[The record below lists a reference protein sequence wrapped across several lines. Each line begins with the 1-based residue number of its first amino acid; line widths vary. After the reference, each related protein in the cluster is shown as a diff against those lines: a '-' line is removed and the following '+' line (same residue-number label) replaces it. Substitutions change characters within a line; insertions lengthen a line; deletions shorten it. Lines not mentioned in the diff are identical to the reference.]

1 MADTKTDNFID
12 YIKSRRLS
20 RDTFIEDFVAE
31 AVMLI
36 DAGRFPKVQTWD
48 ELHIHLQT
56 RKASAAVIEGARR
69 CWRNFET
76 LRHSRRSSRSN
87 QPTSS
92 GVSRKPLPERGVDN
106 DATD

>member
-1 MADTKTDNFID
+1 MADIKTDTFTD
-12 YIKSRRLS
+12 YIKTRRLS
-20 RDTFIEDFVAE
+20 RDTLIEDFVA
-31 AVMLI
+31 AALMLI
-36 DAGRFPKVQTWD
+36 DTGTFPKVQTWD

-76 LRHSRRSSRSN
+76 LRRSRRRSSRSN
-87 QPTSS
+87 QPTFS
-92 GVSRKPLPERGVDN
+92 GVSRKPLSEQAV